1 MKKMIVL
8 LSILLLAV
16 FTLPVQAEA
25 LQQKTV
31 DWDAFNK
38 NLAVALN
45 HSNLGVRTSAYSL
58 ISQYASYPGF
68 HVERESVYDI
78 CREFRNTKNDESV
91 RLMAMV
97 ALYKTGDAW
106 AMDFLKRHSTH
117 EKDARIKRVCC
128 CMCKKYFN
136 PGSETGNEELLA
148 TK

>member
-1 MKKMIVL
+1 MKKMVAV

-16 FTLPVQAEA
+16 LTLAAQAEA
-25 LQQKTV
+25 LEQKTV

-38 NLAVALN
+38 NLAIALN

-78 CREFRNTKNDESV
+78 CREFRNTKNDQCV

-97 ALYKTGDAW
+97 AMYKTGDSW
-106 AMDFLKRHSTH
+106 AMDFLKRHAVH
-117 EKDARIKRVCC
+117 EKDERIKRVCC
-128 CMCKKYFN
+128 CMCQKYFN
-136 PGSETGNEELLA
+136 PASDSSQERILA
-148 TK
+148 QK